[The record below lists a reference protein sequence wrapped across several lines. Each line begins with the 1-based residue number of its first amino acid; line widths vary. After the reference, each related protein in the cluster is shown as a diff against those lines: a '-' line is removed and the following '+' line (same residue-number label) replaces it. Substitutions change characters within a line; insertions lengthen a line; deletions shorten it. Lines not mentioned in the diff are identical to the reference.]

1 MASLVSRDTSGVLQ
15 AQDGEREDLRTRSAK
30 RFLVQTFPDGRKQY
44 RVGATIGPVHYKT
57 DPFDATEAWK
67 EIDLTIRP
75 AGKGKGWQYEVTD
88 NGYQVRIWERYML
101 PWHYTAEF
109 RRAGEWVRMAPV
121 ELRYTNA
128 AGERQTIAE
137 PKKNIKP
144 VIDNDA
150 YTVTWQDCFG
160 TGLHF
165 RYNITPDQ
173 FAKTVVIDAPDALPA
188 ATIDSEGLRVEIVM
202 ALSWSGQAG
211 NGFGRGRDL
220 SVLHGPE
227 DAEEERKP
235 RYGKHP
241 HLRQDGLAALWLPE
255 PRAWDAEGEALP
267 MEWGL
272 ERKGRRVYGSFG
284 VKVADL
290 AEAAWPVAIDTAIT
304 EEQVGASDDDTE
316 NGPDNNG
323 YPGMYGNPTA
333 TSARVGTSTGPF
345 ARKYFASRG
354 DRWTTVPIPQGATID
369 SASVSWN
376 ITAITGTIN
385 NTIYGSA
392 IDSAVDFSA
401 DGENN
406 VYAIFWN
413 NPTTAYVGWNPAAT
427 GWQTSGDIA
436 SIVSEIVGRAGWS
449 TGNALSLIAVYA
461 SQTHP
466 GTTNQVTAD
475 TYDGSS
481 ANAAKFNCTY
491 TEGTPTP
498 TGNPIWYYNMLRRA
512 N

>member
-57 DPFDATEAWK
+57 DPFDATEDWK

-88 NGYQVRIWERYML
+88 NGYQVRIWQRYMM

-128 AGERQTIAE
+128 AGKQQTIAK
-137 PKKNIKP
+137 PAKGLTP

-160 TGLHF
+160 KGLHF
-165 RYNITPDQ
+165 RYNISPDA
-173 FAKTVVIDAPDALPA
+173 FCKTVVIDAPAALPA
-188 ATIDSEGLRVEIVM
+188 TTIGSEGLRVEIVM

-211 NGFGRGRDL
+211 NGFGKGRDL
-220 SVLHGPE
+220 SVLRGPE
-227 DAEEERKP
+227 DAEEERSH

-241 HLRQDGLAALWLPE
+241 HLMQDGLAALWMAE
-255 PRAWDAEGEALP
+255 PRAWDAEGETLP
-267 MEWGL
+267 MDWGL
-272 ERKGRRVYGSFG
+272 ERKGRRVYGAFG

-290 AEAAWPVAIDTAIT
+290 AGAAWPVAIDTAIT
-304 EEQVGASDDDTE
+304 EEQIAATE
-316 NGPDNNG
+316 NDVYGSGIN
-323 YPGMYGNPTA
+323 YPYGADNPT
-333 TSARVGTSTGPF
+333 SYNYVSIGKGGNIYYSGF
-345 ARKYFASRG
+345 WLY
-354 DRWTTVPIPQGATID
+354 TTVPIPAAATID
-369 SASVSWN
+369 SAAMTLTAQAADTVATAALTVAAEAADNPVAVNSTTHKPSAVCSALTTATAPWSARTWSAANVAYNTPSLATVVKELVDREGWVSGN
-376 ITAITGTIN
+376 SILFAITAA
-385 NTIYGSA
+385 NTS
-392 IDSAVDFSA
+392 
-401 DGENN
+401 
-406 VYAIFWN
+406 
-413 NPTTAYVGWNPAAT
+413 
-427 GWQTSGDIA
+427 
-436 SIVSEIVGRAGWS
+436 
-449 TGNALSLIAVYA
+449 
-461 SQTHP
+461 
-466 GTTNQVTAD
+466 TAD
-475 TYDGSS
+475 RRRPYDWGYS
-481 ANAAKFNCTY
+481 NAKGAKFNCTY

>member
-88 NGYQVRIWERYML
+88 NGYQVRIWQRYML

-272 ERKGRRVYGSFG
+272 ERKGRRVYGAFG
-284 VKVADL
+284 VAVADL
-290 AEAAWPVAIDTAIT
+290 AGAAWPVAIDTAIA
-304 EEQVGASDDDTE
+304 EEQVGASTDDARALNATQTLYPLSVYGDANDDARAYYT
-316 NGPDNNG
+316 G
-323 YPGMYGNPTA
+323 Y
-333 TSARVGTSTGPF
+333 
-345 ARKYFASRG
+345 
-354 DRWTTVPIPQGATID
+354 RWTSVPIPNGATID
-369 SASVSWN
+369 VATVDFY
-376 ITAITGTIN
+376 IY
-385 NTIYGSA
+385 NTFYDDPQCDIYG
-392 IDSAVDFSA
+392 DDVDDAATFSNDAA
-401 DGENN
+401 DTG
-406 VYAIFWN
+406 
-413 NPTTAYVGWNPAAT
+413 PSRTTTTAYATWQATAVGAGFVTAP
-427 GWQTSGDIA
+427 SIA
-436 SIVSEIVGRAGWS
+436 SVVAEITSRAGWAS
-449 TGNALSLIAVYA
+449 GNALALVTKAIATA
-461 SQTHP
+461 SYSCRIYH
-466 GTTNQVTAD
+466 
-475 TYDGSS
+475 YDS
-481 ANAAKFNCTY
+481 AAARGAKFNCTY